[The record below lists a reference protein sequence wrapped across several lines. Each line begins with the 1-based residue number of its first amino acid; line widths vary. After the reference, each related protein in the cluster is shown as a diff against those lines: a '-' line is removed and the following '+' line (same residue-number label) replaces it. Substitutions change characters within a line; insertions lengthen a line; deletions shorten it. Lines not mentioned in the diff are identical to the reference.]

1 MSTSSKVGGVETAVL
16 VRRLLFFVVIA
27 ALVWFYLILTF
38 RGLTTARG
46 IEQAQ
51 IGREIASGHDATT
64 KVIRPAAVWKAEQ
77 VEGVTLEF
85 DDMYDTYHSPLGPFV
100 YGAVLKL
107 VGGEDFDRFQMV
119 EDKRTIYR
127 LDQVIAAVAVIFFL
141 ISIGVNYLLISR
153 IFDGKIAGVTAL
165 LMIFCD
171 LMWKFTH
178 TGLPTM
184 LMLLLFSCALF
195 FIYRALEASIEK
207 RGAIGAIIIASVFLA
222 LLALA
227 HWLTIWITLGFI
239 LYAAFFFKP
248 KGVSGLLV
256 IGILFVFS
264 LYFMGKNL
272 EWTGSPTGVAG
283 MTIYGGLTESEEALM
298 RTSDPS
304 EETYRVLHN
313 LNSLI
318 LNTSSSMLQQTER
331 LYNNFGAI
339 VSAPLFF
346 FALLHPFKRESI
358 AKFRWIV
365 LLMWFM
371 AALGMALYGLSE
383 KATDSNQL
391 HILFAPIMAA
401 YGLAFISI
409 LWSRLDLPA
418 GSAFM
423 RYGHFVIVVLVSAGP
438 LLLSIPQTLRVGLA
452 NKGEKR
458 PVWPPYWPGAL
469 NRTLHDA
476 TEETDI
482 IFSDQPW
489 AVAWYAD
496 RLSIW
501 MPRRVG
507 EFEYLEDLAADQK
520 LNTSGILIS
529 PTSFESNPLYY
540 YGSFGR
546 DEDFGALLLNG
557 AAIFT
562 REDTGKNGIRYRD
575 PKITEVIGRYP
586 AMESLVGSQLLYYSK
601 QPIIR
606 GTR

>member
-51 IGREIASGHDATT
+51 IGREIARGHDATT

-184 LMLLLFSCALF
+184 FMLLLFSCALF
-195 FIYRALEASIEK
+195 FIYRALEASIEN

-304 EETYRVLHN
+304 EKTYRVLHN

-562 REDTGKNGIRYRD
+562 REDTGKNGVRYRD
-575 PKITEVIGRYP
+575 PKIKEVISRYP

-606 GTR
+606 GIR